1 MKSSTCLNYKSLTVI
16 VIALFLLVNALGE
29 AMCQSRDSIIVAEI
43 QRQLKGSQLNLHYPK
58 TVNRL
63 YRDNKF
69 KCLWVHPQKGEG
81 EAWQAMLLIDCV
93 KQFGLSHAD
102 YHPKELLYDQLH
114 DILDTTKKVNI
125 SKQARFEIMLTDAII
140 TFINNLHY
148 GKLNPYFTT
157 AQIDMGNINGFNP
170 EAALIN
176 ALTEKDF
183 VTAIA
188 AVQPK
193 SKEYHDLQYHMR
205 KLTGLLQGDCYE
217 IPEADVRQMAIN
229 MERLRWANIQG
240 NGYIHINI
248 PSYTLMFHQPD
259 TNYRFKVI
267 VGKPGNPTPTLSSE
281 IKYFTTAPEWNVPA
295 NIFRKEILP
304 KAMRILDYLENN
316 NISIYNKKGEYIK
329 PSKANLK
336 QIILNSAGYYAR
348 QSSGCDNA
356 LGQVV
361 FRFDN
366 PFNVYLHDTPEKQLF
381 DKKDRAFSHGCIRV
395 EQALK
400 LADLI
405 LTNDGSAGKIKTM
418 RQAANAY
425 KKQSFTLKRA
435 LPIKITYLTCIVDE
449 GVLTK
454 FKDVY
459 DLDNS
464 LEMALYGV
472 ESPLTTMK

>member
-1 MKSSTCLNYKSLTVI
+1 MKSSLSFDHRSPLLLVI
-16 VIALFLLVNALGE
+16 TMFLLVCAFGM
-29 AMCQSRDSIIVAEI
+29 AMGQSRDSVITAEM
-43 QRQLKGSQLNLHYPK
+43 QRQLKSGELSLYYPK

-63 YRDNKF
+63 YREKKF
-69 KCLWVHPQKGEG
+69 KPLWIKPQGGEG

-102 YHPKELLYDQLH
+102 YHPKELVYDQLH
-114 DILDTTKKVNI
+114 AILNTPNEVRI
-125 SKQARFEIMLTDAII
+125 VKQARFEIMLSDAII

-148 GKLNPYFTT
+148 GKLNPYLTT
-157 AQIDMGNINGFNP
+157 AQIDAGNVNGFSP
-170 EAALIN
+170 EAALIV
-176 ALTEKDF
+176 ALLQKDF
-183 VTAIA
+183 ITSIEE
-188 AVQPK
+188 VQPK
-193 SKEYHDLQYHMR
+193 SKEYHDLHYHMR

-217 IPEADVRQMAIN
+217 IPEADIRQMAIN
-229 MERLRWANIQG
+229 MERLRWADIRG
-240 NGYIHINI
+240 NNYIHINI

-259 TNYRFKVI
+259 TTYRFKVI
-267 VGKPGNPTPTLSSE
+267 VGKPGNPTPTLSSK
-281 IKYFTTAPEWNVPA
+281 ITYFSTAPEWNVPA

-316 NISIYNKKGEYIK
+316 SISIYNKKGEYIN

-361 FRFDN
+361 FRFAN
-366 PFNVYLHDTPEKQLF
+366 PFSIYLHDTPEQQLF
-381 DKKDRAFSHGCIRV
+381 AKKDRALSHGCIRV
-395 EQALK
+395 EQAIK

-405 LTNDGSAGKIKTM
+405 LSNDDSANKINAM
-418 RQAANAY
+418 HQAANAY
-425 KKQSFTLKRA
+425 KKQSFILKKA

-459 DLDNS
+459 DLDKS
-464 LEMALYGV
+464 LEMALYNFNIN
-472 ESPLTTMK
+472 

>member
-1 MKSSTCLNYKSLTVI
+1 MKTLISLGYKAVI
-16 VIALFLLVNALGE
+16 ISCFLLVTT
-29 AMCQSRDSIIVAEI
+29 CQITSAQLRDSLISVEVK
-43 QRQLKGSQLNLHYPK
+43 RQLNSNELNLYYTK
-58 TVNRL
+58 TVKRF
-63 YRDNKF
+63 YQHKQF
-69 KCLWVHPQKGEG
+69 KPVWIKQQGGEG
-81 EAWQAMLLIDCV
+81 VAWQAMLLIDCV

-114 DILDTTKKVNI
+114 DILDTPKKVSI
-125 SKQARFEIMLTDAII
+125 AKQARFEIILTDAII

-148 GKLNPYFTT
+148 GKLNPYFTM
-157 AQIDMGNINGFNP
+157 AQIDAGNVNGFSP
-170 EAALIN
+170 EAALIV
-176 ALTEKDF
+176 ALVQKDF
-183 VTAIA
+183 IDAIA
-188 AVQPK
+188 KVQPK
-193 SKEYHDLQYHMR
+193 SKEYHDLQYHML

-217 IPEADVRQMAIN
+217 IPEADIRQMAIN

-240 NGYIHINI
+240 DDYIRINI

-259 TNYRFKVI
+259 TTYQFKII

-336 QIILNSAGYYAR
+336 QIILNSTGYYAR

-361 FRFDN
+361 FRFAN

-381 DKKDRAFSHGCIRV
+381 NKKDRAFSHGCIRV
-395 EQALK
+395 ERALK

-405 LTNDGSAGKIKTM
+405 LTNDGSAGKIKAM
-418 RQAANAY
+418 HQAANAY

-459 DLDNS
+459 DLDKS

-472 ESPLTTMK
+472 ELPLTTMNK